1 MHPLYVF
8 FLRKSLV
15 SNGREHIEEGEFCFK
30 DYKSRFSV
38 TSSLVKLL
46 NSFSEILRNGKKRRE
61 DYHS

>member
-1 MHPLYVF
+1 MFFF

-15 SNGREHIEEGEFCFK
+15 SNGREHIEESEFCFK

-46 NSFSEILRNGKKRRE
+46 NSFSEILRNRKKRRE